1 MIKWNF
7 TNFNIK
13 LIYGIIGMSMRHIG
27 IHSSNLHNG
36 GKENYLYLEIL
47 VREACMH
54 CHRTKCPLLTEGI
67 IIGF

>member
-27 IHSSNLHNG
+27 IQR
-36 GKENYLYLEIL
+36 GKGNYLYLDIL